1 MIEQAT
7 NRDSLEAGLQLHLD
21 ERQKQIGRL
30 EQVFAKLG
38 KQHHK
43 P

>member
-7 NRDSLEAGLQLHLD
+7 NRDLQAGLQLHLD
-21 ERQKQIGRL
+21 ETQKQIGRL